1 MGDSM
6 EGARSVLEG
15 MKKQRE
21 ELDAAI
27 AVIEKWI
34 ASQSRVGSTAIAST
48 GQIGTDEFFRLSTT
62 EAIKKLLKIVGKPA
76 RSTQDIIDGLKR
88 GGSNTASYTNVYT
101 SLGRLQKK
109 KEVVKV
115 GDNWGLE
122 EWYPPAPSKLKV
134 LIGNSQEAEAVTVE
148 EKEPEIITEHEK
160 VEVLQTKSDST
171 KGDGRK
177 KEVEDF
183 IRAHGPS
190 TRSEIL
196 SGTDVPGGTIAYCL
210 RDATRFVR
218 GEDGKWR
225 TVE

>member
-6 EGARSVLEG
+6 EGARSVLDG

-27 AVIEKWI
+27 AVMEKWI

-122 EWYPPAPSKLKV
+122 EWYPPAPSKLRV
-134 LIGNSQEAEAVTVE
+134 LVGNSQEAEVVTVE

-160 VEVLQTKSDST
+160 VEVAQTKTDST

-183 IRAHGPS
+183 IRKHGPS
-190 TRSEIL
+190 TRTEIL
-196 SGTDVPGGTIAYCL
+196 AGTSVPSGSFAYCM
-210 RDATRFVR
+210 RDTERFVK

-225 TVE
+225 NVE